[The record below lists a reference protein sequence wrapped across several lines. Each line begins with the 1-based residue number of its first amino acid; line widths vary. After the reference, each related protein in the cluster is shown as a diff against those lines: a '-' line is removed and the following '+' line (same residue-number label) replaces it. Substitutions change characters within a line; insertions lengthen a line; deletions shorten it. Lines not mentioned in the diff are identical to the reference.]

1 MGCTSLHCTRL
12 HWVESICAVCCT
24 NAQYC
29 CTLSAV
35 GNWVSP
41 HSSVLHYVALL
52 GCIGFSSEWCVGC
65 NSCSGELG
73 HKKLGPARQ
82 GSPPPSIP
90 TRVADTSLSSRK
102 HLTRILKSTNT
113 WINHISGPMS
123 ANWLPILLISWIL
136 VSSSSSS
143 RSSSS
148 RSVWKSI
155 LIGCWSFPLAYWSV
169 ETVCPTD
176 LRPGCP

>member
-29 CTLSAV
+29 STLSAV

-123 ANWLPILLISWIL
+123 ANWLPILLISWTL
-136 VSSSSSS
+136 VSSW
-143 RSSSS
+143 SSS